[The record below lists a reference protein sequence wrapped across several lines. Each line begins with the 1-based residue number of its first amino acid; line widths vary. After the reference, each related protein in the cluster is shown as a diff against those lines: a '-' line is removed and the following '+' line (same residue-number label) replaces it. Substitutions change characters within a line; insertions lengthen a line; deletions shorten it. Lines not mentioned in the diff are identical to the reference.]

1 MTDDIFAQIGTC
13 YNRFTKTEKRV
24 ADFVLEKPE
33 QVLYMSITDLAD
45 ACGVG
50 DTSVFR
56 FCRDLDKK
64 GYQDFKMALAGALAS
79 ARDDLE
85 ATQMTGAV
93 SQKDSL
99 EDVVKKVLATN
110 VSALHETY
118 RLIRLEDIDTA
129 VEWMIQAKNIYFFG
143 VGGSMVAAL
152 EAQSRFMR
160 ITSKVHMTIDL
171 HLQAMSAAL
180 MNKEDLAI
188 AFSYSGATKDTLDVV
203 SKARA
208 GGARIIGI
216 TRFTRSP
223 LAALCDLRLLCG
235 ANEGPMQG
243 GSMSVKMSQLLLLD
257 LLYIEYFKRTYDVS
271 ARQKAATAEAISN
284 KLY

>member
-1 MTDDIFAQIGTC
+1 MTDDIFAQIRTC

-50 DTSVFR
+50 DISVFR
-56 FCRDLDKK
+56 YCRDLDKK

-93 SQKDSL
+93 GQKDSL

-188 AFSYSGATKDTLDVV
+188 AFSYSGAT
-203 SKARA
+203 
-208 GGARIIGI
+208 IIGI

-271 ARQKAATAEAISN
+271 AKKKAATAEAISN

>member
-1 MTDDIFAQIGTC
+1 
-13 YNRFTKTEKRV
+13 
-24 ADFVLEKPE
+24 
-33 QVLYMSITDLAD
+33 
-45 ACGVG
+45 
-50 DTSVFR
+50 
-56 FCRDLDKK
+56 
-64 GYQDFKMALAGALAS
+64 
-79 ARDDLE
+79 
-85 ATQMTGAV
+85 
-93 SQKDSL
+93 
-99 EDVVKKVLATN
+99 
-110 VSALHETY
+110 
-118 RLIRLEDIDTA
+118 
-129 VEWMIQAKNIYFFG
+129 MIQAKNIYFFG

-180 MNKEDLAI
+180 MDKEDLAI

-203 SKARA
+203 TKARS
-208 GGARIIGI
+208 GGAKIIGI

-243 GSMSVKMSQLLLLD
+243 GSMSVKMSQFLLLD
-257 LLYIEYFKRTYDVS
+257 LLYTEYFKRTYDVS
-271 ARQKAATAEAISN
+271 AKQKAATAEAISN

>member
-1 MTDDIFAQIGTC
+1 MTNDIFTEIHTR
-13 YNRFTKTEKRV
+13 YNQFTKAEKRV
-24 ADFVLEKPE
+24 ADLVLEKPD
-33 QVLYMSITDLAD
+33 QVVYMSITDLAD

-64 GYQDFKMALAGALAS
+64 GYQDFKMALAQALAS
-79 ARDDLE
+79 GSEDAA

-93 SQKDSL
+93 GFKDSL
-99 EDVVKKVLATN
+99 DVVVQKVLSTN
-110 VSALHETY
+110 VGALNETY
-118 RLIRLEDIDTA
+118 RLIRKEDISTA
-129 VEWMIQAKNIYFFG
+129 VDWMIQAKSIYFFG

-160 ITSKVHMTIDL
+160 ITSKAHMTIDL

-180 MNKEDLAI
+180 MGPEDLAI
-188 AFSYSGATKDTLDVV
+188 AFSYSGAMKDTLDVV

-208 GGARIIGI
+208 GGAKVIGI

-223 LAALCDLRLLCG
+223 LSALCDLRLLCG
-235 ANEGPMQG
+235 ANEGPLQG
-243 GSMSVKMSQLLLLD
+243 GSMSAKMSQLFLLD
-257 LLYIEYFKRTYDVS
+257 VLYVEYFKRTYETS
-271 ARQKAATAEAISN
+271 TQSKAATADAITS